1 MKKNKNSL
9 NIVMYVLIGLILV
22 VLVVL
27 FIPENNKTVDDN
39 PQKEETVNFVMN
51 DISVS
56 MKVGEEKSLNYTL
69 SGEYTISWYSSNNNV
84 AVVEDGVVKALT
96 SGSTIITGT
105 ITINGNVRSISCS
118 VTVLDDKK
126 EEEEKPKEVEKP
138 TEEGIKLEKVI
149 IKSSTVNV
157 TIGDTKKI
165 EYRIEPEDATITS
178 INWESSDTSIATVTD
193 GNVKGLKEGLATV
206 TLTINKDFIGKV
218 NINVTSKTSDVTI
231 SSYPKV
237 LIRVGES
244 TSVSAK
250 TVPSG
255 GDITYKSSNTNVAT
269 VDSNGKI
276 VGKGAGST
284 KITLSAGGKD
294 KTIDIDVLP
303 KKGLINGSGNL
314 WGYKSLNAK
323 KHVRA
328 GTNYFKK
335 LADSGRGTLSGNTYK
350 LSDGSDNYTYYIDRS
365 MLVANGRSVMLR
377 IYYPENTDLSTS
389 NTLTYMGGDGEMT
402 FHGLFGSIEKD
413 ISIIDNNGGIV
424 ILVAEG
430 NNTEFNQYVG
440 VLSTKFVQ
448 ACVKQKSGVRNSIIG
463 FSTGG
468 TKVMGAANLH
478 NYDRVIVFSSYYNW
492 AGTANNLKNKE
503 IMFYIPN
510 GDTLYKQAKET
521 LRDMKKAGYT
531 NVTIVTNSSELINL
545 YKDTFLVINVGSLM
559 TNAHVTKNVTD
570 SNVISYANE

>member
-118 VTVLDDKK
+118 VTVLDDTK
-126 EEEEKPKEVEKP
+126 EEKPKEVEKP

-178 INWESSDTSIATVTD
+178 INWESSDTSIATVNE

-231 SSYPKV
+231 NSYPKV

-255 GDITYKSSNTNVAT
+255 GDITYKSSNTSVAT

-284 KITLSAGGKD
+284 KINLSAGGKD
-294 KTIDIDVLP
+294 KTIDINVLP

-531 NVTIVTNSSELINL
+531 NVTIVTNSSELVNL

>member
-118 VTVLDDKK
+118 VTVLDDTK
-126 EEEEKPKEVEKP
+126 EEKPKEVEKP

-231 SSYPKV
+231 NSYPKV

-255 GDITYKSSNTNVAT
+255 GDITYKSSNTSVAT

-284 KITLSAGGKD
+284 KINLSAGGKD
-294 KTIDIDVLP
+294 KTIDINVLP

>member
-118 VTVLDDKK
+118 VTVLDDTK
-126 EEEEKPKEVEKP
+126 EEKPKEVEKP

-178 INWESSDTSIATVTD
+178 INWESSDTSIAIVND

-231 SSYPKV
+231 NSYPKV

-255 GDITYKSSNTNVAT
+255 GDITYKSSNTSVAT

-284 KITLSAGGKD
+284 KINLSAGGKD
-294 KTIDIDVLP
+294 KTIDINVLP

-531 NVTIVTNSSELINL
+531 NVTIVTNSSELVNL

>member
-1 MKKNKNSL
+1 
-9 NIVMYVLIGLILV
+9 
-22 VLVVL
+22 
-27 FIPENNKTVDDN
+27 
-39 PQKEETVNFVMN
+39 
-51 DISVS
+51 
-56 MKVGEEKSLNYTL
+56 
-69 SGEYTISWYSSNNNV
+69 
-84 AVVEDGVVKALT
+84 
-96 SGSTIITGT
+96 
-105 ITINGNVRSISCS
+105 
-118 VTVLDDKK
+118 
-126 EEEEKPKEVEKP
+126 
-138 TEEGIKLEKVI
+138 
-149 IKSSTVNV
+149 
-157 TIGDTKKI
+157 
-165 EYRIEPEDATITS
+165 
-178 INWESSDTSIATVTD
+178 
-193 GNVKGLKEGLATV
+193 
-206 TLTINKDFIGKV
+206 
-218 NINVTSKTSDVTI
+218 
-231 SSYPKV
+231 
-237 LIRVGES
+237 
-244 TSVSAK
+244 
-250 TVPSG
+250 
-255 GDITYKSSNTNVAT
+255 
-269 VDSNGKI
+269 
-276 VGKGAGST
+276 
-284 KITLSAGGKD
+284 
-294 KTIDIDVLP
+294 
-303 KKGLINGSGNL
+303 
-314 WGYKSLNAK
+314 
-323 KHVRA
+323 
-328 GTNYFKK
+328 
-335 LADSGRGTLSGNTYK
+335 
-350 LSDGSDNYTYYIDRS
+350 
-365 MLVANGRSVMLR
+365 
-377 IYYPENTDLSTS
+377 
-389 NTLTYMGGDGEMT
+389 MGGDGEMT